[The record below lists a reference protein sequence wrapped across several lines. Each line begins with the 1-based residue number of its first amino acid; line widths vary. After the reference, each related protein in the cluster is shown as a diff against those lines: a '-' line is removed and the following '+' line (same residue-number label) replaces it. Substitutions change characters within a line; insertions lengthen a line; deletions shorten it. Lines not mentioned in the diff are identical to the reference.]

1 MADPGLLI
9 RGGGGWGGAG
19 LVIQTLDKRG
29 DGLKKTVFRPFGPQ
43 IELKIRRSPGRPL
56 DPPLDKII
64 VHGGSMFLQDRQ
76 AFYFNKFHSQI

>member
-9 RGGGGWGGAG
+9 RGGGVGGAG

-43 IELKIRRSPGRPL
+43 IELKIRRGPGPSAT
-56 DPPLDKII
+56 
-64 VHGGSMFLQDRQ
+64 G
-76 AFYFNKFHSQI
+76 